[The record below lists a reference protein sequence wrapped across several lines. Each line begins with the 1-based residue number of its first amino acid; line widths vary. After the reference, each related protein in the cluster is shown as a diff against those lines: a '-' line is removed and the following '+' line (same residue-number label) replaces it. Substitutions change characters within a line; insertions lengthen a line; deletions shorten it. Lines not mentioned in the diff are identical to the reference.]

1 MARIDTV
8 IIPLS
13 TGKGIV
19 DAGEDVLQ
27 GRKYSMAI
35 PQSAGHGPLSPLK
48 LFLQPPL

>member
-27 GRKYSMAI
+27 GSIQWRS
-35 PQSAGHGPLSPLK
+35 LN
-48 LFLQPPL
+48 QPVMVRYPR